1 MKKASICFSEAQH
14 AWALWNQTPY
24 AARYE
29 LLSSVATELALENF
43 KVPLAFHHKHS
54 AQLLTEPELMP
65 GPTGETNELYTAGRG
80 VALIMADKSVDLGC
94 AKALYA
100 QLAVALMSG
109 NCVLLCVQDSELAQ
123 QVLTLI
129 DNLPLP
135 SGVLSLVEY
144 DQYAQLL
151 DSDVRVVCVL
161 GQEVLVQSVNRNL
174 AGKAGAIA
182 PLVAEID
189 LYQMPVAQDPKLAL
203 RYITERTR
211 TINITAVGGNATLL
225 ELGSAEH

>member
-14 AWALWNQTPY
+14 AWALWNQTAY
-24 AARYE
+24 ATRYE
-29 LLSSVATELALENF
+29 LLCSVATKLKLDNF
-43 KVPLAFHHKHS
+43 KAPLAFHHKHS
-54 AQLLTEPELMP
+54 AQLLSEPELMP

-80 VALIMADKSVDLGC
+80 VALIIADKSVELGC

-100 QLAVALMSG
+100 QLAVALLSG
-109 NCVLLCVQDSELAQ
+109 NCVLLCVQDSELANE
-123 QVLTLI
+123 VLTLI
-129 DNLPLP
+129 ENLSLPL
-135 SGVLSLVEY
+135 GVISLVEY
-144 DQYAQLL
+144 DQFSQLL

-161 GQEVLVQSVNRNL
+161 GEEELVKSVNRSL
-174 AGKAGAIA
+174 AGKPGAIA
-182 PLVAEID
+182 PLVTEVD
-189 LYQMPVAQDPKLAL
+189 LHRMPVAQDPKLAL

>member
-1 MKKASICFSEAQH
+1 MKRASICFSEAQQ
-14 AWALWNQTPY
+14 AWAHWNQTAY
-24 AARYE
+24 ATRYE
-29 LLSSVATELALENF
+29 LLSSVATKLALDNL
-43 KVPLAFHHKHS
+43 KIPLAFHHKHS

-65 GPTGETNELYTAGRG
+65 GPTGETNELYTTGRG
-80 VALIMADKSVDLGC
+80 VALVMADKSVDIGC

-100 QLAVALMSG
+100 QLSVALISG

-129 DNLPLP
+129 DNLSLP

-144 DQYAQLL
+144 DQYSQLL
-151 DSDVRVVCVL
+151 DSDVRVACVL
-161 GQEVLVQSVNRNL
+161 GEEELVKSVNRSF
-174 AGKAGAIA
+174 AAKTGAIA
-182 PLVAEID
+182 PLVAESD
-189 LYQMPVAQDPKLAL
+189 LYNMPVAQDPKLAL